1 MKWSVFSSPYQCLG
15 QFPPKSI
22 WTLVFNSPP
31 NGDRRS
37 FKANLRPI
45 ADVAPPHLRRFTTDL
60 RPRCNIYRRYSTVG
74 SAPIGSESAVTFA
87 LNRPRFGLGRTS
99 SGHKKMRTAHDWC
112 RRLALIHQ
120 PVRFTLRSQ
129 KTLIL
134 HSHVQ
139 MFCRN
144 YLNF

>member
-1 MKWSVFSSPYQCLG
+1 MAQFTHFSK
-15 QFPPKSI
+15 FD
-22 WTLVFNSPP
+22 WHDLVSWGKAQRPQVGAFP

-60 RPRCNIYRRYSTVG
+60 RPECNIYRRYSTVG
-74 SAPIGSESAVTFA
+74 SAPIGGESAVTFA

-120 PVRFTLRSQ
+120 CVRFTCISQ
-129 KTLIL
+129 KPP
-134 HSHVQ
+134 
-139 MFCRN
+139 FCTPT
-144 YLNF
+144 FKCFAETI

>member
-1 MKWSVFSSPYQCLG
+1 MYSY
-15 QFPPKSI
+15 
-22 WTLVFNSPP
+22 P

-60 RPRCNIYRRYSTVG
+60 RPECNIYRRYSTVG
-74 SAPIGSESAVTFA
+74 SAPIGGESAVTFA
-87 LNRPRFGLGRTS
+87 LNRPRFGPGRMS

-120 PVRFTLRSQ
+120 PVRFTRSSQ
-129 KTLIL
+129 KNPHFALPRSNVLQKLFKLLMHKFIE
-134 HSHVQ
+134 S
-139 MFCRN
+139 
-144 YLNF
+144 LNLDIFLQNIPA